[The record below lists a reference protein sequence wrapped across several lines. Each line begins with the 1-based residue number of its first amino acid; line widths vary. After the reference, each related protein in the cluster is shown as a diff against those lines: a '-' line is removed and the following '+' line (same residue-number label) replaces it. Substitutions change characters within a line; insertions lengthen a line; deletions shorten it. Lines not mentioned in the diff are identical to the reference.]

1 MSKHELR
8 MQVQSKVRQ
17 LMREQQHN
25 RKQAKTSRKLLQ
37 EQLGTGVSNGGVGR
51 SSGGGTTS
59 SRMKGVFDYSS
70 TDDDSS
76 GARITHLDLDDTVL
90 EPEEAMLKKALGD
103 SMHEVK
109 KCREALNVASGVV
122 LELKNKNKVLVKQSF
137 RRNMYRSRMGFEEN

>member
-1 MSKHELR
+1 

-17 LMREQQHN
+17 LLKEQQHN
-25 RKQAKTSRKLLQ
+25 RKQAKTSRKLLQEQLQ

-103 SMHEVK
+103 SMHEMK

>member
-1 MSKHELR
+1 

-17 LMREQQHN
+17 LLKEQQHN

-70 TDDDSS
+70 TEDDSS
-76 GARITHLDLDDTVL
+76 GARIKHLDLDDTVL

-122 LELKNKNKVLVKQSF
+122 LELRNKNKVLVKQSF
-137 RRNMYRSRMGFEEN
+137 RRSMYRSRMGFEEN

>member
-1 MSKHELR
+1 

-17 LMREQQHN
+17 LLKEQQHN

-76 GARITHLDLDDTVL
+76 SARITHLDLDDTVL

>member
-1 MSKHELR
+1 

-17 LMREQQHN
+17 LLKEQQHN

-70 TDDDSS
+70 TEDDSS
-76 GARITHLDLDDTVL
+76 DARIKHLDLDDTVL

-122 LELKNKNKVLVKQSF
+122 LELRNKNKVLVKQSF
-137 RRNMYRSRMGFEEN
+137 RRSMYRSKMGFEEN

>member
-1 MSKHELR
+1 

-17 LMREQQHN
+17 LLKEQQHN

-70 TDDDSS
+70 TEDDSS

-90 EPEEAMLKKALGD
+90 GPEEAMLKKALGD